1 MTNEQIEKDREF
13 VKSLLTDLSSKA
25 KNMWL
30 VCVVWESPITHVL
43 EHREGYF
50 TDHTEAQ
57 WFADMLED
65 TYGPKKFNFTH
76 ELYFFRT
83 DS

>member
-1 MTNEQIEKDREF
+1 MTNEQIQKDREF
-13 VKSLLTDLSSKA
+13 VRSLLTDLSSKA

-50 TDHTEAQ
+50 LDYTEAKL
-57 WFADMLED
+57 FSDMLEE
-65 TYGPKKFNFTH
+65 TYEKKYKLRHEVYLFNTN
-76 ELYFFRT
+76 
-83 DS
+83 S